1 MNEEV
6 VVVQKEY
13 GMEERG
19 NEMKPMRRRSCHWP
33 MVQPQGRQVLLVAA
47 KVLRRAMLCTSTQRL
62 GALEAACLSNA
73 RSHPVCGAGS

>member
-1 MNEEV
+1 MHEEV

-13 GMEERG
+13 GMEERD

-33 MVQPQGRQVLLVAA
+33 MVQPQERQVLLVAA
-47 KVLRRAMLCTSTQRL
+47 KVLLRAMLCTSTQRL
-62 GALEAACLSNA
+62 EAACLPNA